1 MKKSIIFD
9 FDGVILDS
17 LEAKTNAFKALYSQ
31 YGLKIT
37 KKVEAHHLQN
47 GGMSRF
53 LKIKHYHKEF
63 LNLKLDKEEFNFLLQ
78 SFSKLVFNA
87 VINSKFI
94 PGVKIFLENNYENY
108 NFFISTGT
116 PTNEIIEILKKKNIF
131 HYFKDVYGSPDNKKK
146 HIEEIIN
153 KYKINYKDAFFIG
166 DAKVDFLAASFYK
179 ILFILVTNKHN
190 LSLQNKNIFCIS
202 DFKKFDINQ
211 VLEFY
216 N

>member
-1 MKKSIIFD
+1 
-9 FDGVILDS
+9 
-17 LEAKTNAFKALYSQ
+17 
-31 YGLKIT
+31 
-37 KKVEAHHLQN
+37 
-47 GGMSRF
+47 MSRF

-63 LNLKLDKEEFNFLLQ
+63 LNLKIDKEEFNFLLQ
-78 SFSKLVFNA
+78 SFSKLVFNS

-153 KYKINYKDAFFIG
+153 KHKINYKDVFFIG
-166 DAKVDFLAASFYK
+166 DAKVDFLAASFHK

>member
-17 LEAKTNAFKALYSQ
+17 LEAKTNAFKTLYSQ

-78 SFSKLVFNA
+78 SFSKLVFNL

-116 PTNEIIEILKKKNIF
+116 PTNEIIEILKKKI
-131 HYFKDVYGSPDNKKK
+131 
-146 HIEEIIN
+146 
-153 KYKINYKDAFFIG
+153 FFITLRMFM
-166 DAKVDFLAASFYK
+166 APQLIKKNISKKLLINIRSIIKTHFL
-179 ILFILVTNKHN
+179 LVTLK
-190 LSLQNKNIFCIS
+190 
-202 DFKKFDINQ
+202 
-211 VLEFY
+211 
-216 N
+216 